1 MSKHRN
7 KNKGFTL
14 IEIMV
19 TTTIIAVLAAFAIP
33 TFIGY
38 IQSADQTKRMNIA
51 KTIYIAAQDQLTE
64 KKINN
69 TLEDFSMT
77 KEEKEKV
84 DKDSKS
90 EQTLEFANKV
100 SAEVGGGKILP
111 ESMPDAEKAN
121 IVYIS
126 KPQGLDSGKVYDFL
140 DSVIQDKSVLNN
152 AILIE
157 YNKTTGF
164 VLSVFYSEE
173 KALDFTYDK
182 AIDDDKTSHYK
193 SINGQRPYT
202 FAEERRQGY
211 CGIQETGMLPPSN
224 ESVIIN
230 IRDGKNAQLLDG
242 TATYE
247 NVLYVEALIPDSLTS
262 EEFKL
267 QVLDAKGQPLTT
279 KEAKN
284 YETKAISL
292 DELQSNTVKTAL
304 DNKAVNGD
312 EIIYKSIFTK
322 SSDMI
327 SEDASKES
335 YSKIIWVLD
344 YVNGDMISQSNS
356 IGLKIDPQNI
366 RAGISGSGIKA
377 KSLSIQNSHFSHE
390 IKNTDYIKSARHLNN
405 VRYKLGGDFRQVND
419 IDMVNSE
426 TNDNLTNFLPIG
438 TITGPFEGKYF
449 ARNDK
454 GTYAIKNL
462 NIDVSKTTNHDNV
475 GLFGAVKGSTL
486 LDWSKGV
493 ITGLKITNPSVKGR
507 NNVGVLVGSNSG
519 NISMITVENN
529 KPITTDKPMVQGL
542 ENNTGGIVGENSGVL
557 SKINLTNKDEGRAP
571 LVKGTGYYVGGI
583 AGNSSG
589 KISDVVVLSASSE
602 AVVAS
607 GVANQTHT
615 GGIAGRSSA
624 EMDRVMYLAIAPK
637 SGASGS
643 EKIAPIAGEYSGT
656 INDAVYLS
664 GEAIRPNPVTAP
676 LDNSYNIIEA
686 NIGTPESTKT
696 LYQSKLWIG
705 WENIKGITNTLDT
718 SSSAKYPYPYN
729 VELPY
734 KDSDIAKN
742 WPVVDENGGVASLSY
757 YELYSDGTWGYSNST
772 KEPIRT
778 SESLE
783 KDGKD
788 VTVINDG
795 YCLEYFKPNANSNV
809 EYKVNIG
816 ARTLSSKDWKW
827 NDSIINPTK
836 NINPVEFNK
845 EIDGKVNPYMR
856 LFLNNSIIESQ
867 ANDASVIDI
876 TLTKGSAEILKTSFN
891 PLFAPIIVAGSYNIR
906 SPRQLD
912 NVDKA
917 DNKSFVQSIN
927 IDFGIYE
934 KSDSELT
941 TEKKAKIYARE
952 LASVNYAK
960 KEYILDL
967 NTRMSKNESI
977 VIGKQKN
984 GNSSNFSDEPFRGIY
999 DGNKKYIKNIR
1010 VDGSGLGNNGQSRSN
1025 IGLFS
1030 EVSGTVQNVI
1040 LLESYFEGKQYL
1052 GGIASTVS
1060 KDGLISNCELSN
1072 VIIKNND
1079 IGSGKSMGGVVG
1091 ENNGTV
1097 INVYFNSTY
1106 REAGIYSSPIIT
1118 AKKDTKDVGGIV
1130 GTNKG
1135 MISNAY
1141 TTAVGP
1147 NARPTIGNGN
1157 KTSETNIYYLKGNGY
1172 NDTSDYSQGVGMTSG
1187 ELGKAIIGG
1196 KFDSTIWQSAVLDN
1210 TKETVVLKG
1219 QAYPFPKLKGMNH
1232 YFDWPV
1238 LTNSLKYY
1246 EKYSNGK
1253 FAYFYYIDKNT
1264 RVDSLEY
1271 NPDLTV
1277 VEEGYL
1283 VELMSSGE
1291 YDLRFDSDDNKVIDD
1306 KVTEVYDNRNVIKL
1320 KHSEVEKFIDT
1331 TKFTKDG
1338 VNPVKIEASSS
1349 SGVGITGFSNIL
1361 SGIDTG
1367 ENLYFNPL
1375 FSKQIFIASTPSPQ
1389 KTLELRSPRQV
1400 LNVKQETGYK
1410 SSVSTSIKSGNNYSK
1425 LKDSRVNKVYLN
1437 QISTKFPYGDL
1448 SESPVDN
1455 SATFKFDDSYKD
1467 KNSYFG
1473 TRDFNYKVVPAYNG
1487 SELVSKNTV
1496 VDTSGI
1502 KTVTEITENF
1512 KVETEIHRYKMQGLS
1527 GNVASKD
1534 KSYWYLIS
1542 ETENRTNIKTITT
1555 VTKYES
1561 TPAKYN
1567 LKQTISINFG
1577 GSDGKTVIEGRPI
1590 YDWETGYNDN
1600 KAKIPNNIISELI
1613 SDYDAGVYYNDGK
1626 YYGDEPNAIPVTGS
1640 DGRSKRNR
1648 IYNLVMNVKSQGSA
1662 PYALNTGGAFG
1673 TVKQGTTV
1681 KNIEFV
1687 DPQIRYDKNGRGG
1700 GIVTNTNLGIIDN
1713 VQVYNEYKHS
1723 LFAGESGN
1731 TDTAFCHSGDKESTG
1746 YGHNH
1751 GGIAGQSAGLDAKIT
1766 NCIVGTNSNNI
1777 KGITE
1782 DQKTTIECYQAKGYD
1797 GEWATDRIGGIV
1809 GFVYGESK
1817 IIACTN
1823 IAKIDA
1829 WYNSANSNN
1838 MGSPYSVG
1846 GIAGSAGLRSNTP
1859 QVSYLTGYNK
1869 PSPGHII
1876 GCYNSGS
1883 IKLVN
1888 GWVAGI
1894 VGYPAT
1900 GSQII
1905 SCYNTGRINI
1915 ERNSSGEL
1923 VQTSFSGTQP
1933 IRIGGI
1939 AGETDG
1945 TSIKNCYNVG
1955 YLSGNVTSASN
1966 SSAGA
1971 IMALPAYTTT
1981 ILENAYSLAAD
1992 KYRPVAIVGKLW
2004 SGATVNGFNNDTQ
2017 LSNFQTWES
2026 RANLR
2031 NNQELISPVYKTVFP
2046 GLSDRINTPKGYPVF
2061 TSSSDS
2067 FYIYPQL
2074 TSFKYLYVDY
2084 KNPHITPWEYID
2096 SEYDAT
2102 LIYYEKYKDNTFGYY
2117 NLDIR
2122 GVAQDTLD
2130 PNKLVI
2136 QEGYFVETVKT
2147 GVKYKVELNGTIW
2160 SDILMSKIDTE
2171 SNKTG
2176 IKLTDKMVTDL
2187 NLNPGY
2193 DKIRVY
2199 TSGISEENDKVNR
2212 LTGTNTVSKLKKGKD
2227 IYFDSLFPK
2236 EIKYGVTESE
2246 NFEIDKSKLKALG
2259 EAYYIRSPRHLD
2271 NISRLTQIAIPGV
2284 SAENRTIGRD
2294 FIQELD
2300 LDFAG
2305 YGTTNPK
2312 PFATIS
2318 NSVVRGEFA
2327 GSYDGNKRSISGLK
2341 ITGNASSNVGLF
2353 QSIIKGATVENLR
2366 ILNPIYS
2373 GAGMNGILNIGAI
2386 SAENSGTIQNIAV
2399 ENLTINGGSDSK
2411 IIKKVGGIAGT
2422 NSGSINNIYIISTS
2436 INSPITASG
2445 GTANTGGITGINSG
2459 IIDKVLYLAVAP
2471 SANSKIYPIVS
2482 VDEVKEN
2489 IKNSI
2494 TDAYFLSGVS
2504 YNVVTDT
2511 DTIGI
2516 AKSTSLFSTEFARNF
2531 IPYKMIDW
2539 EEWWSAVGDVYDNPY
2554 PAPYAY
2560 PYPFITGIRPPQNFP
2575 VAN

>member
-1 MSKHRN
+1 MRKHRN

-19 TTTIIAVLAAFAIP
+19 TTTIIAMLAAFAIP

-77 KEEKEKV
+77 SEEADVKS
-84 DKDSKS
+84 DKDSTFVKPS
-90 EQTLEFANKV
+90 EFASKV
-100 SAEVGGGKILP
+100 SAEVDSVPILP
-111 ESMPDAEKAN
+111 TAMPEGEKAN

-182 AIDDDKTSHYK
+182 AIDDDKISHYK

-211 CGIQETGMLPPSN
+211 CGIEETGMLPPSN

-230 IRDGKNAQLLDG
+230 IRDGKNTPLYTISSDG
-242 TATYE
+242 KVVEYE
-247 NVLYVEALIPDSLTS
+247 NVLYAEALIPDKLLTED
-262 EEFKL
+262 EEFKF
-267 QVLDAKGQPLTT
+267 QVLSDKGEVLKT
-279 KEAKN
+279 KELEV
-284 YETKAISL
+284 YETESL
-292 DELQSNTVKTAL
+292 SIKKLESTPTPNVILTKNTF
-304 DNKAVNGD
+304 NKDG
-312 EIIYKSIFTK
+312 I
-322 SSDMI
+322 
-327 SEDASKES
+327 S

-356 IGLKIDPQNI
+356 IGLKIAPQNI
-366 RAGISGSGIKA
+366 RAGISGSGIDS

-405 VRYKLGGDFRQVND
+405 VRYKLGGDFRQLND
-419 IDMVNSE
+419 IDMGSSTE
-426 TNDNLTNFLPIG
+426 TKITNFLPIG

-462 NIDVSKTTNHDNV
+462 NIDVSADNA
-475 GLFGAVKGSTL
+475 GLFGAVKGFEP

-493 ITGLKITNPSVKGR
+493 ITGLKITNPSVKGQ

-571 LVKGTGYYVGGI
+571 LVKGTGYNVGGI

-602 AVVAS
+602 AVVS
-607 GVANQTHT
+607 TGILNSTNT
-615 GGIAGRSSA
+615 GGIAGQSSA
-624 EMDRVMYLAIAPK
+624 KIDRVMYLAIAPK
-637 SGASGS
+637 FGASGS
-643 EKIAPIAGEYSGT
+643 EKIAPIAGVYSGT
-656 INDAVYLS
+656 IKDAIYLS
-664 GEAIRPNPVTAP
+664 GEAIRPNPIIAP

-729 VELPY
+729 FELPY

-783 KDGKD
+783 KDEKD

-827 NDSIINPTK
+827 NDSIINHTK

-952 LASVNYAK
+952 LASVNYVK

-984 GNSSNFSDEPFRGIY
+984 GNSSNFSDGPFRGIY
-999 DGNKKYIKNIR
+999 DGNEKYIKNIR

-1097 INVYFNSTY
+1097 KNVYFNSTY

-1118 AKKDTKDVGGIV
+1118 AKNNTKDVGGIV

-1135 MISNAY
+1135 SISNAY

-1157 KTSETNIYYLKGNGY
+1157 KTNETNIYYLKGNGY
-1172 NDTSDYSQGVGMTSG
+1172 NDASDTSQGVGMTSG
-1187 ELGKAIIGG
+1187 ELTKAIGAG
-1196 KFDSTIWQSAVLDN
+1196 KLDSSIWKSATIVD

-1219 QAYPFPKLKGMNH
+1219 QAYPFPKLIGMNH

-1320 KHSEVEKFIDT
+1320 KPSEVEKFIDT
-1331 TKFTKDG
+1331 TKFTEDG
-1338 VNPVKIEASSS
+1338 VNPVKIEASLS
-1349 SGVGITGFSNIL
+1349 SGVGITGFSNVL

-1410 SSVSTSIKSGNNYSK
+1410 LSVSTSIKNRNNYSK

-1437 QISTKFPYGDL
+1437 KISTKFPYGDL
-1448 SESPVDN
+1448 SESPVSN
-1455 SATFKFDDSYKD
+1455 SATFKFEDSYKD
-1467 KNSYFG
+1467 NTSYYG
-1473 TRDFNYKVVPAYNG
+1473 TRDFNYKAVPAYNG

-1527 GNVASKD
+1527 GNVARKD
-1534 KSYWYLIS
+1534 KSYWDLIS
-1542 ETENRTNIKTITT
+1542 ETENRTNIETITT

-1590 YDWETGYNDN
+1590 YDWETAYNDN

-1687 DPQIRYDKNGRGG
+1687 DPQIRYDANGRGG

-1731 TDTAFCHSGDKESTG
+1731 TDTAFCHSGNSENNG

-1751 GGIAGQSAGLDAKIT
+1751 GGIAGQSAGTDAKIT

-1782 DQKTTIECYQAKGYD
+1782 DQKTTIECHQEKGYN

-1829 WYNSANSNN
+1829 WYNSVDKTN
-1838 MGSPYSVG
+1838 MGSPYAVG

-1945 TSIKNCYNVG
+1945 AFVKNCYNVG
-1955 YLSGNVTSASN
+1955 YLSGEPEKAGNKAENSA
-1966 SSAGA
+1966 AGA
-1971 IMALPAYTTT
+1971 IMALPAYSKTT
-1981 ILENAYSLAAD
+1981 LENSYSLAAN

-2004 SGATVNGFNNDTQ
+2004 ASGAYVNTFNSTDQ

-2046 GLSDRINTPKGYPVF
+2046 GLLNGINTPKGYPVF

-2074 TSFKYLYVDY
+2074 TSFKYLDVDY

-2122 GVAQDTLD
+2122 GVAQNTLD
-2130 PNKLVI
+2130 PNNLVI
-2136 QEGYFVETVKT
+2136 QEGYFVETVKA
-2147 GVKYKVELNGTIW
+2147 GVLYKIEINGSIW
-2160 SDILMSKIDTE
+2160 AGLLTSQKHDDLGKI
-2171 SNKTG
+2171 G
-2176 IKLTDKMVTDL
+2176 IKLTNEMFTELDS
-2187 NLNPGY
+2187 NPGY

-2199 TSGISEENDKVNR
+2199 TASLGEEDNKVNR
-2212 LTGTNTVSKLKKGKD
+2212 LIGTNTVLSDKKGKD

-2246 NFEIDKSKLKALG
+2246 NFEIDKSKLKALD

-2271 NISRLTQIAIPGV
+2271 NISRLTQVEISGG

-2300 LDFAG
+2300 LDFAN
-2305 YGTTNPK
+2305 YGTTTPK

-2386 SAENSGTIQNIAV
+2386 SAENSGTIQNVAVETPVIAV
-2399 ENLTINGGSDSK
+2399 ENLTINGGLVSGITK
-2411 IIKKVGGIAGT
+2411 NVGGIAGT
-2422 NSGSINNIYIISTS
+2422 NSGSINNIYIVSTS